1 MAKKRRPARIPTPT
15 WETRPRSKGRLQV
28 ENGWQ
33 GIAFLGILGVAIVA
47 VVLIGVAIF
56 SRFWEENSRPSQ
68 LAIQVGD
75 YRYDLGY
82 YVDRMDIYV
91 QRIGGPQSASANPQ
105 TVLPFISDTIIE
117 ERIALQFAAEQGL
130 SVTPEEVEAE
140 IRRQIGIPSLTPSPT
155 AAPDVTT
162 APTSELTAE
171 QRAAIDAL
179 ASATASR
186 GTFDAAYK
194 QELALTGLSDQEFRD
209 MVTAQLLIKKLGDK
223 FAAEVPAEAE
233 SVHYEQILVRDNA
246 AADEIVNLLNN
257 GGDFAALA
265 RQRSLDTKSRER
277 GGDVD
282 WVARGVLDPAT
293 ESVLFGTPV
302 GGIQRT
308 SGAQGVFIFKVLEH
322 SPAYPVEQSQA
333 QAIASR
339 LYQSWLET
347 KRQAVEVQDD
357 LDLSQGNA
365 GKIEWVLK
373 KIYG

>member
-1 MAKKRRPARIPTPT
+1 MAKKKRPARIPTPT
-15 WETRPRSKGRLQV
+15 WETRLRSRGRLQV
-28 ENGWQ
+28 DNGWQ

-56 SRFWEENSRPSQ
+56 SRFWEENSRPGQ

-91 QRIGGPQSASANPQ
+91 ERVGGPESASANPQ
-105 TVLPFISDTIIE
+105 TVLPYISDTIIE
-117 ERIALQFAAEQGL
+117 ERLALQFAAEQGL
-130 SVTPEEVEAE
+130 SVTPEELEAE
-140 IRRQIGIPSLTPSPT
+140 IRRQIGIPTLTPSPT
-155 AAPDVTT
+155 AAPDVTP
-162 APTSELTAE
+162 APTPELTDE

-194 QELALTGLSDQEFRD
+194 EELAQTGLSDQEFRD
-209 MVTAQLLIKKLGDK
+209 MVTAQLLIRKLRDK

-233 SVHYEQILVRDNA
+233 SVHYQQILVRDNA
-246 AADEIVNLLNN
+246 AADEIVNLLNS

-265 RQRSLDTKSRER
+265 RQRSLDTQSREL

-293 ESVLFGTPV
+293 ESVLFGAPV
-302 GGIQRT
+302 GAIQRAA
-308 SGAQGVFIFKVLEH
+308 GAQGVFVFRVLEQ
-322 SPAYPVEQSQA
+322 SAAYPVEQSQA

-339 LYQSWLET
+339 LYQNWLET

-357 LDLSQGNA
+357 LGLSQGNA

-373 KIYG
+373 KVYG